1 MGLKKCKTAVATL
14 TFAIAFALVGSPSA
28 PVAKVVPTV
37 GGVAHAYAPCDALFW
52 NMMLASTN
60 YALNPNFSNLLDF
73 IRAYR
78 EWYDHCGG

>member
-37 GGVAHAYAPCDALFW
+37 GGVAHAYAPCDVLLW
-52 NMMLASTN
+52 NMLRTAATFLRTRTEYDYQEMLQ
-60 YALNPNFSNLLDF
+60 
-73 IRAYR
+73 AYR
-78 EWYDHCGG
+78 DWVHHCGG

>member
-52 NMMLASTN
+52 GMIWA
-60 YALNPNFSNLLDF
+60 AQAHAWNPTFDNLVAM